1 MRSRRNRSAPR
12 GEVSFNFTPM
22 IDLVFTLSM
31 FYMLVSKFHSA
42 EQVRMSLPRPDQSQ
56 ARVEKIPDRVM
67 INCLP
72 SEDPLRGD
80 GVQYALGANPPEPLP
95 EVIDRLTNMRRQAP
109 DLKVIIRADR
119 RLAYAEVRRVMQALA
134 RHRIEVLNVVA
145 LAGEGG

>member
-1 MRSRRNRSAPR
+1 MRSKRSRAAPR
-12 GEVSFNFTPM
+12 RAVSFNFTPM

-42 EQVRMSLPRPDQSQ
+42 EQIRMSLPRPDQSQ
-56 ARVEKIPDRVM
+56 ARVEKIPDRVI

-72 SEDPLRGD
+72 ADDPLRGD

-95 EVIDRLTNMRRQAP
+95 IVIDRLAAMQRQSP
-109 DLKVIIRADR
+109 ELKVIVRADR
-119 RLAYAEVRRVMQALA
+119 RLAYSDVRRVMQALA